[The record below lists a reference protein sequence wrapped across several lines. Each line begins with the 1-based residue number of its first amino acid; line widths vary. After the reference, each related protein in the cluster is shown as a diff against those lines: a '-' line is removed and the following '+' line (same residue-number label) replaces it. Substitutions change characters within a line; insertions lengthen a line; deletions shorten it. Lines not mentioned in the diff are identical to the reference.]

1 MLDVNVIRSNPDMI
15 RTMLRNRNKDEEILD
30 RFLAADSEWRSL
42 TDENNRLRKVRN
54 EVSLQIS
61 KMPKGEEKDARIAE
75 MREVSEKVKANDERM
90 AELEEI
96 RQDCVLN
103 IPNIPHES
111 VPIGKDE
118 HDNVVV
124 YEKGEK
130 RVFDFKPKEHWEIA
144 EDLDIIDFE
153 RGTKVAGSGFYCLK
167 GDGARLERALINYF
181 LDTHQDQ
188 GYTELF
194 PPVVVNK
201 NAVIGTG
208 QYPNLKD
215 DMYYLERDDMFLN
228 PTAEVPITN
237 LLQDEIL
244 EKEQLPIYY
253 TASLPSFR
261 REVGKHADTKGI
273 IRVHEFNKVEM
284 VNFVLP
290 ENSYARLEELRQ
302 NAEDLITGLG
312 LPYRVLLLCTGDMSF
327 SCSKCYDLE
336 LYAPGKDAWLEAS
349 SCSNEC
355 SVLFRETNLGRPP
368 WRIWYFTD
376 FQARRARIKYRPE
389 PHLKSEF
396 VHTLNGSGLA
406 LPRTM
411 VAILENYQ
419 NKDGTVTIPEVLRPY
434 MRGQEIIG
442 RR

>member
-15 RTMLRNRNKDEEILD
+15 RTMIRNRNRDESILD
-30 RFLAADSEWRSL
+30 RFLEADSEWRAL
-42 TDENNRLRKVRN
+42 TDENNRLRKTRN
-54 EVSLQIS
+54 DVSLEIS
-61 KMPKGEEKDARIAE
+61 KMPTGEMNDAKIAE
-75 MREVSEKVKANDERM
+75 MRGVGDKIKANDDRM

-111 VPIGKDE
+111 VPIGKDDTE
-118 HDNVVV
+118 NVVV
-124 YEKGEK
+124 YEAGNK
-130 RVFDFKPKEHWEIA
+130 RKFDFKPKEHWELA
-144 EDLDIIDFE
+144 EELDIIDFD
-153 RGTKVAGSGFYCLK
+153 RGTKVAGSGFYVMK

-181 LDTHQDQ
+181 LDVHKDQ
-188 GYTELF
+188 GYTEL
-194 PPVVVNK
+194 VVPAVINK
-201 NAVIGTG
+201 AAVIGTG

-215 DMYYLERDDMFLN
+215 DMYYLAKDDMYLN
-228 PTAEVPITN
+228 PTAEVPITK

-244 EKEQLPIYY
+244 DKSQLPIYY
-253 TASLPSFR
+253 TANLTSYR

-273 IRVHEFNKVEM
+273 IRVHEFRKTEM
-284 VNFVLP
+284 VNFVEP
-290 ENSYARLEELRQ
+290 SKSYERLEELRK
-302 NAEDLITGLG
+302 NAEDLINGLQ

-349 SCSNEC
+349 SCSN
-355 SVLFRETNLGRPP
+355 
-368 WRIWYFTD
+368 FTD

-406 LPRTM
+406 LPRTV
-411 VAILENYQ
+411 VAVMENYQ
-419 NKDGTVTIPEVLRPY
+419 NKDGTITIPEVLRPY
-434 MRGQEIIG
+434 MRGQEVIDK
-442 RR
+442 RH

>member
-1 MLDVNVIRSNPDMI
+1 MLDINVIRQDPEKI
-15 RTMLRNRNKDEEILD
+15 RTMLKNRNKDDAILD
-30 RFLAADSEWRSL
+30 RLLDADSEWRSL
-42 TDENNRLRKVRN
+42 TDENNRLRKLRN
-54 EVSLQIS
+54 EVSMEIS
-61 KMPKGEEKDARIAE
+61 KMAKGEEKDSKIKE
-75 MREVSEKVKANDERM
+75 MREVADKIKANDDRIS
-90 AELEEI
+90 ELEVI
-96 RQDCVLN
+96 RSDCILN

-124 YEKGEK
+124 YEVGEK
-130 RVFDFKPKEHWEIA
+130 RKFTFKPKEHWEIA
-144 EDLDIIDFE
+144 EDLDIIEFE
-153 RGTKVAGSGFYCLK
+153 RGVKISGSGFYVMK

-181 LDTHQDQ
+181 LDTHMKQ
-188 GYTELF
+188 GYTEL
-194 PPVVVNK
+194 VVPGIINK
-201 NAVIGTG
+201 AAVIGTG

-253 TASLPSFR
+253 TANLTSYR

-273 IRVHEFNKVEM
+273 IRVHEFRKTEM

-290 ENSYARLEELRQ
+290 ENSYARLEELRK
-302 NAEDLITGLG
+302 NAEDLIVGLG

-336 LYAPGKDAWLEAS
+336 LYAPGKDAWLECS
-349 SCSNEC
+349 SCSN
-355 SVLFRETNLGRPP
+355 
-368 WRIWYFTD
+368 FTD

-406 LPRTM
+406 LPRTI

-419 NKDGTVTIPEVLRPY
+419 NEDGSVTIPEVLRPY
-434 MRGQEIIG
+434 MGGQEKITKK
-442 RR
+442 

>member
-1 MLDVNVIRSNPDMI
+1 MLDINVIRQDPEKI
-15 RTMLRNRNKDEEILD
+15 RTMLKNRNKDDAILD
-30 RFLAADSEWRSL
+30 RLLNADSEWRSL
-42 TDENNRLRKVRN
+42 TDENNRLRKLRN
-54 EVSLQIS
+54 EVSMEIS
-61 KMPKGEEKDARIAE
+61 KMAKGEEKEVKIKE
-75 MREVSEKVKANDERM
+75 MREVAEKIKTNDTRM
-90 AELEEI
+90 AELDLI
-96 RQDCVLN
+96 RDDCILN

-124 YEKGEK
+124 YEVGEK
-130 RVFDFKPKEHWEIA
+130 RKFTFKPKEHWEIA
-144 EDLDIIDFE
+144 EDLDIIEFE
-153 RGTKVAGSGFYCLK
+153 RGVKISGSGFYVMK

-181 LDTHQDQ
+181 LDTHMKQ
-188 GYTELF
+188 GYTEL
-194 PPVVVNK
+194 VVPGIINK
-201 NAVIGTG
+201 EAVRGTG

-215 DMYYLERDDMFLN
+215 DMYYLERDDMYLN

-237 LLQDEIL
+237 LLQNEIL
-244 EKEQLPIYY
+244 DKEQLPIYY
-253 TASLPSFR
+253 TANLTSYR

-273 IRVHEFNKVEM
+273 IRVHEFRKTEM

-290 ENSYARLEELRQ
+290 ENSYARLEELRK
-302 NAEDLITGLG
+302 NAEDLIVGLG

-336 LYAPGKDAWLEAS
+336 LYAPGKDAWLECS
-349 SCSNEC
+349 SCSN
-355 SVLFRETNLGRPP
+355 
-368 WRIWYFTD
+368 FTD

-406 LPRTM
+406 LPRTI

-419 NKDGTVTIPEVLRPY
+419 NEDGSVTIPEVLRPY
-434 MRGQEIIG
+434 MGGQEKITK
-442 RR
+442 R

>member
-15 RTMLRNRNKDEEILD
+15 RTMIRNRNRDESILD
-30 RFLAADSEWRSL
+30 RFLEADSEWRAL
-42 TDENNRLRKVRN
+42 TDENNRLRKTRN
-54 EVSLQIS
+54 DVSLEIS
-61 KMPKGEEKDARIAE
+61 KMPKGEEKDAKIAE
-75 MREVSEKVKANDERM
+75 MRGVGDKIKANDDRM

-111 VPIGKDE
+111 VPIGKDDTE
-118 HDNVVV
+118 NVVV
-124 YEKGEK
+124 YEAGEK
-130 RVFDFKPKEHWEIA
+130 RKFDFKPKEHWELA
-144 EDLDIIDFE
+144 EELDIIDFD
-153 RGTKVAGSGFYCLK
+153 RGTKVAGSGFYVMK

-181 LDTHQDQ
+181 LDVHKDQ
-188 GYTELF
+188 GYTEL
-194 PPVVVNK
+194 VVPAVINK
-201 NAVIGTG
+201 AAVIGTG

-215 DMYYLERDDMFLN
+215 DMYYLAKDDMYLN

-244 EKEQLPIYY
+244 DKSQLPIYY
-253 TASLPSFR
+253 TANLTSYR

-273 IRVHEFNKVEM
+273 IRVHEFRKTEM
-284 VNFVLP
+284 VNFVEP
-290 ENSYARLEELRQ
+290 SKSYERLEELRK
-302 NAEDLITGLG
+302 NAEDLINGLQ

-349 SCSNEC
+349 SCSN
-355 SVLFRETNLGRPP
+355 
-368 WRIWYFTD
+368 FTD

-406 LPRTM
+406 LPRTI
-411 VAILENYQ
+411 VAIMENYQ
-419 NKDGTVTIPEVLRPY
+419 NKDGTITIPEVLRPY
-434 MRGQEIIG
+434 MRGQEVIDK
-442 RR
+442 RH

>member
-15 RTMLRNRNKDEEILD
+15 RTMIRNRNRDETILD
-30 RFLAADSEWRSL
+30 RFLEADSEWRSL
-42 TDENNRLRKVRN
+42 TDENNRLRKIRN
-54 EVSLQIS
+54 DVSLEIS
-61 KMPKGEEKDARIAE
+61 KMPKGDEKDKKIAE
-75 MREVSEKVKANDERM
+75 MRTVGDKIKANDDRM

-111 VPIGKDE
+111 VPIGKDDTE
-118 HDNVVV
+118 NVVV
-124 YEKGEK
+124 YEAGEK
-130 RVFDFKPKEHWEIA
+130 RKFDFKPKEHWELA
-144 EDLDIIDFE
+144 EELDIIDFD
-153 RGTKVAGSGFYCLK
+153 RGTKVAGSGFYVMK

-181 LDTHQDQ
+181 LDTHKDQ
-188 GYTELF
+188 GYTEL
-194 PPVVVNK
+194 VVPAVINK
-201 NAVIGTG
+201 AAVIGTG

-215 DMYYLERDDMFLN
+215 EMYYLAKDDMYLN

-244 EKEQLPIYY
+244 DKSQLPIYY
-253 TASLPSFR
+253 TANLTSYR

-273 IRVHEFNKVEM
+273 IRVHEFRKTEM
-284 VNFVLP
+284 VNFVEP
-290 ENSYARLEELRQ
+290 SKSYERLEELRK
-302 NAEDLITGLG
+302 NAEDLINGLQ

-349 SCSNEC
+349 SCSN
-355 SVLFRETNLGRPP
+355 
-368 WRIWYFTD
+368 FTD

-406 LPRTM
+406 LPRTV
-411 VAILENYQ
+411 VAIMENYQ
-419 NKDGTVTIPEVLRPY
+419 NKDGTITIPEVLRPY
-434 MRGQEIIG
+434 MRGQEVID
-442 RR
+442 RKH

>member
-15 RTMLRNRNKDEEILD
+15 RTMIRNRNRDESILD
-30 RFLAADSEWRSL
+30 RFLEADSEWRAL
-42 TDENNRLRKVRN
+42 TDENNRLRKTRN
-54 EVSLQIS
+54 DVSLEIS
-61 KMPKGEEKDARIAE
+61 KMPKGEMKDAKIAE
-75 MREVSEKVKANDERM
+75 MRGVGDKIKANDDRM

-111 VPIGKDE
+111 VPIGKDDTE
-118 HDNVVV
+118 NVVV
-124 YEKGEK
+124 YEAGNK
-130 RVFDFKPKEHWEIA
+130 RKFDFKPKEHWELA
-144 EDLDIIDFE
+144 EELDIIDFD
-153 RGTKVAGSGFYCLK
+153 RGTKVAGSGFYVMK

-181 LDTHQDQ
+181 LDVHKDQ
-188 GYTELF
+188 GYTEL
-194 PPVVVNK
+194 VVPAVINK
-201 NAVIGTG
+201 AAVIGTG

-215 DMYYLERDDMFLN
+215 DMYYLAKDDMYLN

-244 EKEQLPIYY
+244 DKSQLPIYY
-253 TASLPSFR
+253 TANLTSYR

-273 IRVHEFNKVEM
+273 IRVHEFRKTEM
-284 VNFVLP
+284 VNFVEP
-290 ENSYARLEELRQ
+290 SKSYERLEELRK
-302 NAEDLITGLG
+302 NAEDLINGLQ

-349 SCSNEC
+349 SCSN
-355 SVLFRETNLGRPP
+355 
-368 WRIWYFTD
+368 FTD

-406 LPRTM
+406 LPRTI
-411 VAILENYQ
+411 VAVMENYQ
-419 NKDGTVTIPEVLRPY
+419 NKDGTITIPEVLRPY
-434 MRGQEIIG
+434 MRGQEVIDK
-442 RR
+442 RH

>member
-15 RTMLRNRNKDEEILD
+15 RTMIRNRNRDEKILD
-30 RFLAADSEWRSL
+30 RFLEADSEWRSL
-42 TDENNRLRKVRN
+42 TDENNRLRKTRN
-54 EVSLQIS
+54 DVSMEIS
-61 KMPKGEEKDARIAE
+61 KMPKGEEKDAKIAE
-75 MREVSEKVKANDERM
+75 MRIVGDKIKANDARM

-96 RQDCVLN
+96 RNDCVLN

-111 VPIGKDE
+111 VPIGKDDTE
-118 HDNVVV
+118 NVVV
-124 YEKGEK
+124 YEAGEK
-130 RVFDFKPKEHWEIA
+130 KKFDFKPKEHWELA
-144 EDLDIIDFE
+144 EDLDIIDFD
-153 RGTKVAGSGFYCLK
+153 RGTKVAGSGFYVMK

-181 LDTHQDQ
+181 LDVHKDQ
-188 GYTELF
+188 GYTEL
-194 PPVVVNK
+194 VVPAVINK
-201 NAVIGTG
+201 AAVIGTG

-215 DMYYLERDDMFLN
+215 DMYYLQKDDMYLN

-244 EKEQLPIYY
+244 DKSQLPIYY
-253 TASLPSFR
+253 TANLTSYR

-273 IRVHEFNKVEM
+273 IRVHEFRKTEM
-284 VNFVLP
+284 VNFVEP
-290 ENSYARLEELRQ
+290 SKSYERLEELRK
-302 NAEDLITGLG
+302 NAEDLINGLD

-349 SCSNEC
+349 SCSN
-355 SVLFRETNLGRPP
+355 
-368 WRIWYFTD
+368 FTD

-406 LPRTM
+406 LPRTV
-411 VAILENYQ
+411 VAIMENYQ
-419 NKDGTVTIPEVLRPY
+419 NRDGTITIPEVLRPY
-434 MRGQEIIG
+434 MRGQEVIG

>member
-1 MLDVNVIRSNPDMI
+1 MLDINVIRQDPERI
-15 RTMLRNRNKDEEILD
+15 RAMLKNRNKDDAILD
-30 RFLAADSEWRSL
+30 RLLTADSEWRKL
-42 TDENNRLRKVRN
+42 TDENNSLRKLRN
-54 EVSLQIS
+54 EVSMSIS
-61 KMPKGEEKDARIAE
+61 KMPKGAEKDAKIAE
-75 MREVSEKVKANDERM
+75 MREVADKIKANDDRM
-90 AELEEI
+90 AQLDEI
-96 RQDCVLN
+96 RTDCILN

-124 YEKGEK
+124 YEVGEK
-130 RVFDFKPKEHWEIA
+130 RKFTFKPKEHWEIA
-144 EDLDIIDFE
+144 EDLDIIEFE
-153 RGTKVAGSGFYCLK
+153 RGVKITGSGFYVMK

-181 LDTHQDQ
+181 LDTHMKQ
-188 GYTELF
+188 GYTEL
-194 PPVVVNK
+194 VVPGIINK

-244 EKEQLPIYY
+244 EKDQLPIYY
-253 TASLPSFR
+253 TANLTSYR

-273 IRVHEFNKVEM
+273 IRVHEFRKTEM

-290 ENSYARLEELRQ
+290 ENSYARLEELRK
-302 NAEDLITGLG
+302 NAEDIIVGLG

-336 LYAPGKDAWLEAS
+336 LYAPGKDAWLECS
-349 SCSNEC
+349 SCSN
-355 SVLFRETNLGRPP
+355 
-368 WRIWYFTD
+368 FTD

-406 LPRTM
+406 LPRTI

-419 NKDGTVTIPEVLRPY
+419 NEDGSVTIPEVLRPY
-434 MRGQEIIG
+434 MGGQEVIKKK
-442 RR
+442 